1 MSEQEVREFEE
12 NIVKGANIAFQR
24 LVNQKKKEDGELVF
38 SRNGYIFRVKA
49 ADLEKGI
56 PFYRFSK
63 ILYHSITF
71 CFVSIDKQ

>member
-49 ADLEKGI
+49 VELEKGM
-56 PFYRFSK
+56 F
-63 ILYHSITF
+63 
-71 CFVSIDKQ
+71 

>member
-12 NIVKGANIAFQR
+12 NIGANIAFQR

-49 ADLEKGI
+49 ADLEKGM
-56 PFYRFSK
+56 F
-63 ILYHSITF
+63 
-71 CFVSIDKQ
+71 

>member
-49 ADLEKGI
+49 ADLEKGM
-56 PFYRFSK
+56 FWLTR
-63 ILYHSITF
+63 
-71 CFVSIDKQ
+71 